1 VLGRVQGYKKRADP
15 ARLCEDCA
23 MDRVRDGLA
32 ALCMSIAAASAI
44 AAEPQQGI
52 VLQGIDCRG
61 DDPAWRLDAARTTAS
76 FTATVPRKRE
86 VVFRGSLQ
94 AIASPTAPILVWR
107 GDTTHLPRET
117 VVLTAREAACKTP
130 GPDAAAGTHRAV
142 LSVRVGEAVMGCC
155 VLRVGYDARV
165 APVAN
170 LGGKEATDWSRQLVE
185 LLPAINACVSKEGAK
200 LKAVAAASPQGSGT
214 VKVRLVE
221 TGGNAVDCTAE
232 ASGRGT
238 PAFAPVSAADAAV
251 PGGPLFYPP
260 REPPPLVS
268 CGRLERV
275 QTPRGALAGYLHYEP
290 C

>member
-1 VLGRVQGYKKRADP
+1 
-15 ARLCEDCA
+15 

-32 ALCMSIAAASAI
+32 ALFMSIAAASAI